1 MQELDIKDLKRAMQS
16 LLDMCVDVDCSDQ
29 PAVDSSENC
38 GTWMSWLAKAKGIK
52 DTDLASLIK
61 KQKITMRLGSKKAK
75 IIQLL
80 HAIAS
85 NP

>member
-16 LLDMCVDVDCSDQ
+16 LLDMCVGVDDSDQ

-38 GTWMSWLAKAKGIK
+38 GTWIAWLAKAKGVK
-52 DTDLASLIK
+52 DTGLADLIK
-61 KQKITMRLGSKKAK
+61 KQRITMCLGSTRAK